1 MLYCDNESY
10 NTYTYI
16 IPNKKKYKKK
26 NIRKERNHKK
36 KVKAQKGI
44 VIADLRDNQNN
55 LISIWIVCGIHD
67 FFFLCVYYD
76 TDRFD
81 KKSYYFT
88 SKTTKKKVIIRYC
101 LGNTLEMLTRL
112 GKYSI

>member
-1 MLYCDNESY
+1 M
-10 NTYTYI
+10 
-16 IPNKKKYKKK
+16 
-26 NIRKERNHKK
+26 RKERNQK

-67 FFFLCVYYD
+67 FFYICIYD

-88 SKTTKKKVIIRYC
+88 K
-101 LGNTLEMLTRL
+101 
-112 GKYSI
+112 

>member
-1 MLYCDNESY
+1 M
-10 NTYTYI
+10 
-16 IPNKKKYKKK
+16 
-26 NIRKERNHKK
+26 
-36 KVKAQKGI
+36 KAQKGI

-67 FFFLCVYYD
+67 FFFFYVYTTIL
-76 TDRFD
+76 TDLIRNLIILQV
-81 KKSYYFT
+81 KQ
-88 SKTTKKKVIIRYC
+88 TKKKVIIRFC